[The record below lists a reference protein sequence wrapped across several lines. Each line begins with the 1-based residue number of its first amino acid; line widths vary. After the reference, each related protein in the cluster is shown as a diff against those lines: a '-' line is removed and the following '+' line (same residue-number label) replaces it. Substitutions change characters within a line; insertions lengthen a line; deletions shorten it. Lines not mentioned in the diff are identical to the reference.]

1 MSEHIYTEQDGYL
14 LIITLARP
22 EKLNSVTP
30 EMAEALISIVD
41 NCNSDDSVRCVIFT
55 GTGDKAFCAGSD
67 IRTLDNYDTPWNFRN
82 RRDYCDALRH
92 ATKPVIAA
100 VNGYAFGG
108 GFETAMSCDIRL
120 ASKNASFAAPEVK
133 LGWIG
138 GGGMA
143 AHLTHTI
150 GSSNAA
156 MMIMTGDSIDAHTA
170 LNWGLVSRVVD
181 RAELLSEAKELGHT
195 IAERA
200 PIATETAKVNL
211 RAAYG
216 MNIEDAITYERDL
229 QTICFAT
236 EDAAEGREAF
246 KQKRAPLFN
255 RR

>member
-1 MSEHIYTEQDGYL
+1 MNEHIYTEQDGYL
-14 LIITLARP
+14 LIITLDRP

-30 EMAEALISIVD
+30 DMAEALISIV
-41 NCNSDDSVRCVIFT
+41 NHCNSDDSVRCVILT
-55 GTGDKAFCAGSD
+55 GAGDKAFCAGSD

-82 RRDYCDALRH
+82 RRDYCDALRRMS
-92 ATKPVIAA
+92 KPVIAA

-108 GFETAMSCDIRL
+108 GFETAMTCDIRL

-156 MMIMTGDSIDAHTA
+156 MMIMTGDSIDAQTA

-181 RAELLSEAKELGHT
+181 HAELLSEAKELGHT
-195 IAERA
+195 IAARA

-246 KQKRAPLFN
+246 KQKRAPVFN